1 MKHSLQL
8 KLSQHLTLTPQLQL
22 SIKLLQ
28 LSTVE
33 LNSELERYLLENP
46 LLERIDAESDSNDS
60 IAAFN
65 AATEH
70 GNSARED
77 NAPAGEA
84 TADDSVN
91 GDSGASDIG
100 SDYGSSM
107 DDGGSYSAA
116 TRRQSDDDEDSDYSQ
131 LPAAEQT
138 LQEHLINQL
147 NVSPLSKRDRQL
159 VLMLIA
165 HLDDDGYLGS
175 SLNDLAAMIGE
186 HIEFEPDELGIALRH
201 VQNMDPTGVGARSL
215 GECLAL
221 QLRALPADTPQL
233 DRALQLAEHHLDAL
247 GARDFAKLKRILRC
261 DDAELKAAREL
272 IVSLDPKPGRNYG
285 SGDVRYVIPD
295 VVVKK
300 VGGAWTA
307 QLNRE
312 AMPKLRVNKLYAQ
325 LLHRSR
331 DSAGKNLAG
340 QLQEARWLIKNVQQR
355 FDTILRVTQAIVERQ
370 RHFFDH
376 GEVAMRPLVLRE
388 IADQVGLHE
397 STISRVTTQKYMLTP
412 KGIFELKYFFGSS
425 VSTDTGGACSATA
438 IRALIKQLV
447 QEEDAKKPLSDNRIS
462 DILAQQGIVV
472 ARRTVAKYREGL
484 QIQSASFRK
493 SF

>member
-60 IAAFN
+60 INAFN
-65 AATEH
+65 ADTGSVTREENTA
-70 GNSARED
+70 SAD
-77 NAPAGEA
+77 TAPEESAG
-84 TADDSVN
+84 ADSRAEFAESFDE
-91 GDSGASDIG
+91 
-100 SDYGSSM
+100 
-107 DDGGSYSAA
+107 GGTYSAA
-116 TRRQSDDDEDSDYSQ
+116 SRRQSDDDEDSEFGQ
-131 LPAAEQT
+131 LPAAEPT
-138 LQEHLINQL
+138 LQAHLISQL
-147 NVSPLSKRDRQL
+147 NLSPLTDRDRQL
-159 VLMLIA
+159 VLLLIA
-165 HLDDDGYLGS
+165 HLDDDGYLS
-175 SLNDLAAMIGE
+175 SDLDDLATSIRE
-186 HIEFEPDELGIALRH
+186 HIEFEPEELTIALRH
-201 VQNMDPTGVGARSL
+201 VQNLDPTGVGARSL

-221 QLRALPADTPQL
+221 QLGVLRADLPEL
-233 DRALQLAEHHLDAL
+233 DRARQIALHHLDAL
-247 GARDFAKLKRILRC
+247 GARDFVKLKRILRC
-261 DDAELKAAREL
+261 DDAELKVAREL
-272 IVSLDPKPGRNYG
+272 IVSLDPRPGRRF
-285 SGDVRYVIPD
+285 SLGDIRYVMPD

-300 VGGAWTA
+300 IKGAWTA
-307 QLNRE
+307 QLNQE
-312 AMPKLRVNKLYAQ
+312 AMPKLRVNKLYAD

-425 VSTDTGGACSATA
+425 VSTDTGGTCSATA
-438 IRALIKQLV
+438 IRALIRQLV
-447 QEEDAKKPLSDNRIS
+447 QAEDAKKPLSDNRIS
-462 DILAQQGIVV
+462 DILSQQGIVV

-484 QIQSASFRK
+484 QIQSASLRK

>member
-8 KLSQHLTLTPQLQL
+8 RLSQHLTLTPQLQL

-33 LNSELERYLLENP
+33 LNTELERYLLENP
-46 LLERIDAESDSNDS
+46 LLERIDAESASND
-60 IAAFN
+60 AAVAFN
-65 AATEH
+65 GASTHDGETREH
-70 GNSARED
+70 DDAVSSNETSPGD
-77 NAPAGEA
+77 A
-84 TADDSVN
+84 TANDT
-91 GDSGASDIG
+91 GADF
-100 SDYGSSM
+100 GSSM
-107 DDGGSYSAA
+107 DEGGNYSSA
-116 TRRQSDDDEDSDYSQ
+116 TRRQTDDDEDSEFSQ
-131 LPAAEQT
+131 LPAAEAT
-138 LQEHLINQL
+138 LQEHLIQQL
-147 NVSPLSKRDRQL
+147 TLSQLSEHDRRL
-159 VLMLIA
+159 VLMVIA
-165 HLDDDGYLGS
+165 HLDDDGYLS
-175 SLNDLAAMIGE
+175 ATLDELAASIGE
-186 HIEFEPDELGIALRH
+186 HMEFELEELNIALKH
-201 VQNMDPTGVGARSL
+201 VQQMDPTGVGARSL
-215 GECLAL
+215 GECLVL
-221 QLRALPADTPQL
+221 QLRSLPDDTPQL
-233 DRALQLAEHHLDAL
+233 DRALQIAEHHLDAL

-261 DDAELKAAREL
+261 DDAELKIAREL
-272 IVSLDPKPGRNYG
+272 IVSLDPKPGRGYG
-285 SGDVRYVIPD
+285 GGDTRYVIPD

-300 VGGAWTA
+300 IGGAWTA
-307 QLNRE
+307 QLNHQ
-312 AMPKLRVNKLYAQ
+312 AMPKLRVNKLYAD
-325 LLHRSR
+325 LLNRSR

-340 QLQEARWLIKNVQQR
+340 QLQEARWLIKNIQQR

-425 VSTDTGGACSATA
+425 VATDTGGACSATA

-447 QEEDAKKPLSDNRIS
+447 QAEDNKKPLSDNRIS

-484 QIQSASFRK
+484 QIQSASLRK
-493 SF
+493 AF